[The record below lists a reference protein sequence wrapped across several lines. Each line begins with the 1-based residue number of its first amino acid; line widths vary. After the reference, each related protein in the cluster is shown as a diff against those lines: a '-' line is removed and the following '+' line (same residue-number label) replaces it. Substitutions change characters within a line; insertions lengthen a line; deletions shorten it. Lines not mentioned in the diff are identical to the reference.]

1 MVEKGLERT
10 YKTCYVGK
18 MYSDEQGVLDF
29 ENGVAKFS
37 INLKDK
43 NKLNKLV
50 DFVRQLNAEEDSD
63 LIIPE

>member
-1 MVEKGLERT
+1 
-10 YKTCYVGK
+10 